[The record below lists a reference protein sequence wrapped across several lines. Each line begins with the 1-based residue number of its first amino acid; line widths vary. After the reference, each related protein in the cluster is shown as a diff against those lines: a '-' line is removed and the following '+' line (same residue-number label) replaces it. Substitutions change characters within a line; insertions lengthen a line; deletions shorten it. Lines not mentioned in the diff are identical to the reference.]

1 LGGIQAGDRTTIY
14 FNRSELGHSEHA
26 LRKGEEAHRLISSLV
41 ETHRAQGRST
51 MHAEQLERALFE
63 AIEDARRD
71 LSLKGATGCSAMPE
85 AVASALSTPA

>member
-1 LGGIQAGDRTTIY
+1 MIY

-26 LRKGEEAHRLISSLV
+26 LRKGEEAHRLIRSLV

-51 MHAEQLERALFE
+51 SHAEQLERALFE

-71 LSLKGATGCSAMPE
+71 LSLKEATGGSTSPG
-85 AVASALSTPA
+85 AVASALSASA